1 MPIRE
6 FSPENFRRIFVV
18 VVFFFFS
25 TTSLVLSNLTIYTA
39 SSGTQKAER
48 CQAQIYTPD
57 LSRTHVRVPN
67 WANAAFQRAQLGA
80 QIGQMPGPG

>member
-6 FSPENFRRIFVV
+6 FSPENFPSNFCCC
-18 VVFFFFS
+18 FFFS